1 MSPRTG
7 ANGVQ
12 LKKFECVLCDM
23 FSTSPSSDVICQ
35 RALNELT
42 PRFHRL
48 PPELSPRE
56 KKSLVDRA
64 RARWEG
70 RGLLEPSGRLDQS
83 IVVGGAPSP
92 WPFEPATSLPRCGC
106 VRGGGGGA
114 SSSADDGRV
123 GNVRSADRA
132 WRKEAQLANMIRCVL
147 ALVPEGVR
155 DGSSDSS
162 TALRIVDF
170 AGGTG
175 HLAVP
180 LALLLP
186 DCEVV
191 CVDLKKRSLDLMHS
205 RVDGMVVGEVADH
218 KVHCQSSTLRQSERI
233 PNLYSY
239 HGTIQSYESDFDIGV
254 SLHACGEASD
264 WVLRKC
270 LEQRASWV
278 VCSCCCGKLRRD
290 ASNPY
295 VFQSTGANEKQVTY
309 PQSKTFVSLGGGGSK
324 SHTITAEDFDEVA
337 KVSDYSQLG
346 DIRQPKNACR
356 RAAKSLVEWDR
367 LLFTKEATQQL
378 EDATVIL
385 AKMDPWEASC
395 KNDILIGWLSSDA
408 NPFRNAKPV
417 SDPSCDSDFQIAL
430 DHLFGDQSS
439 RGKSGQDQ
447 NDWTA
452 KEADE
457 IESQVDEWVRD
468 NKEDY
473 DAVLRFPT
481 RMGSRLRKLIHY
493 TAEVKGLRHWGE
505 GKKESDKTVLVSN
518 RRKAKT

>member
-1 MSPRTG
+1 M
-7 ANGVQ
+7 Q

-23 FSTSPSSDVICQ
+23 FSTSPSSDVICR
-35 RALNELT
+35 RALDELT
-42 PRFHRL
+42 PRFHCL
-48 PPELSPRE
+48 PPELCPRE
-56 KKSLVDRA
+56 KQSLVDRA
-64 RARWEG
+64 RERWEG
-70 RGLLEPSGRLDQS
+70 RGLEPGRPDGP
-83 IVVGGAPSP
+83 VVVDGRPSP
-92 WPFEPATSLPRCGC
+92 WPFDPATSLPQCGC
-106 VRGGGGGA
+106 VRGGGGA
-114 SSSADDGRV
+114 V
-123 GNVRSADRA
+123 GNVRSAERA
-132 WRKEAQLANMIRCVL
+132 WRKEAQLANLIRCVL

-155 DGSSDSS
+155 GGSSDSPR
-162 TALRIVDF
+162 AFRIVDF

-205 RVDGMVVGEVADH
+205 RVDGMVVSESVVDH
-218 KVHCQSSTLRQSERI
+218 KVHCQSSTLRKSKRI

-270 LEQRASWV
+270 LERRASWV

-309 PQSKTFVSLGGGGSK
+309 PQSKTFASLGGGNNK
-324 SHTITAEDFDEVA
+324 VHTITAEDFDEVA

-395 KNDILIGWLSSDA
+395 KNDILIGWLSLDT
-408 NPFRNAKPV
+408 NPFGNAKPV
-417 SDPSCDSDFQIAL
+417 SDPSCDNDFQIAL

-439 RGKSGQDQ
+439 PGKTGRDQ

-452 KEADE
+452 KEAHE
-457 IESQVDEWVRD
+457 IESQIDEWVRD
-468 NKEDY
+468 NREDY
-473 DAVLRFPT
+473 DAILRFPT

-493 TAEVKGLRHWGE
+493 TAEIKGLRHWGE

-518 RRKAKT
+518 RRI

>member
-23 FSTSPSSDVICQ
+23 FSTAPSSDVICQ
-35 RALNELT
+35 RALDELT

-48 PPELSPRE
+48 PPELCPRE
-56 KKSLVDRA
+56 RQSLVDRA

-70 RGLLEPSGRLDQS
+70 RGLGPGRPD
-83 IVVGGAPSP
+83 VPAAAGGRPPP
-92 WPFEPATSLPRCGC
+92 WPFDPATSLPRCGC
-106 VRGGGGGA
+106 VRGGGGA

-123 GNVRSADRA
+123 GNVRSAERA
-132 WRKEAQLANMIRCVL
+132 WRKEAQLANLIRCVL
-147 ALVPEGVR
+147 ALVPGGIR
-155 DGSSDSS
+155 DGSSDR
-162 TALRIVDF
+162 AFRIVDF

-175 HLAVP
+175 HLAAP

-205 RVDGMVVGEVADH
+205 RVDGIVVGEVVDH
-218 KVHCQSSTLRQSERI
+218 KVHCQSSTLRQSKRI

-239 HGTIQSYESDFDIGV
+239 HGTIQSYESHFDIGV

-270 LEQRASWV
+270 LEQKASWV

-309 PQSKTFVSLGGGGSK
+309 PQSKAFASLGGGDK
-324 SHTITAEDFDEVA
+324 AHIITPEDFDEVA

-367 LLFTKEATQQL
+367 LLFTREATRQL

-395 KNDILIGWLSSDA
+395 KNDILIGWQSLEA
-408 NPFRNAKPV
+408 NPFGGAKPML
-417 SDPSCDSDFQIAL
+417 DPSCDSDFQIAL
-430 DHLFGDQSS
+430 DHLFGDPSS
-439 RGKSGQDQ
+439 RGKPGQDQ

-452 KEADE
+452 QEVHE
-457 IESQVDEWVRD
+457 IESQIDEWVRD
-468 NKEDY
+468 NREDY
-473 DAVLRFPT
+473 DAILRFPT

-493 TAEVKGLRHWGE
+493 AAEKNGLRHWGE

-518 RRKAKT
+518 RRT